1 MVASWTDDH
10 VYTDRAAATVNWVAQ
25 WVRRP
30 AVDAKPNRVVEAA
43 ARAIIRPR
51 DVALVRQEVSEGIV
65 AIEEIVIGAIVVI
78 AEVDAIEVIEVVI
91 GVVTEAIGVIEGIAI
106 VETEVTVTDAIEG
119 RSNVVDMFLIFI
131 SSDKIHF

>member
-51 DVALVRQEVSEGIV
+51 DVALVRQKVSEGIV
-65 AIEEIVIGAIVVI
+65 AIVVI